1 MSEPQKADFR
11 PEFVTEPMSVTE
23 QIKALTQRVMVLEA
37 NQPLPDV
44 DIHGPHGDPTVFNDP
59 KKWEGASYKGK
70 FFSQCPADYLK
81 MLSGGLKFKASK
93 EAEDPAKAKY
103 SRLTLLD
110 AARALAW
117 AKNHD
122 EAPNF

>member
-1 MSEPQKADFR
+1 MSEPQSISAIVKRSIEDQVA
-11 PEFVTEPMSVTE
+11 
-23 QIKALTQRVMVLEA
+23 ALTQRVIVLEG
-37 NQPLPDV
+37 NQPLPEV
-44 DIHGPHGDPTVFNDP
+44 SIHAQYGDPTVFNDP
-59 KKWEGASYKGK
+59 KKWEGESYKGK
-70 FFSQCPADYLK
+70 FFSQCPADYLR
-81 MLSGGLKFKASK
+81 MLSGSLKFKAGK
-93 EAEDPAKAKY
+93 EAEDPLKAKY